1 MRKLIGML
9 LDTETANT
17 LDDPFVY
24 DLAFAIIDLYG
35 HILLKVRIIITDI
48 FYGEADLMKS
58 AYYAEKL
65 PQYHEAIA
73 RGEVL
78 TLDIWEAR
86 KFVRYLC
93 EKYGVSFVAAHN
105 ARFDYKSLNT
115 TLRYLSNGKVRQF
128 MPYGIEW
135 WDTQKMAHST
145 ICKQKK
151 YRKFCEENGYTYKCG
166 KSVRVRET
174 AEVIYRYISKD
185 NDFVEAH
192 TALADVEIEAK
203 ILWKCFAQ
211 HKKMNRKLFTKNL
224 DKLPEMVIYYS

>member
-1 MRKLIGML
+1 MRKIIGML

-35 HILLKVRIIITDI
+35 RTLLKVRIIITDI

-78 TLDIWEAR
+78 TLNIWEAR
-86 KFVRYLC
+86 KFVRYIC

-105 ARFDYKSLNT
+105 AKFDYKSLNT
-115 TLRYLSNGKVRQF
+115 TLRYLSKGKVRQF

-224 DKLPEMVIYYS
+224 DKLPEMVLYYS